1 MNATNL
7 PSCDRHLAA
16 YYEAGRAVAACCL
29 GIRFM
34 RATISQDRGSTGTV
48 ETANL
53 VVSDTLTD
61 APLVRQL
68 LIDRLVQA
76 LLTGAIAAKRV
87 AVSALSAT
95 SFLSEADR
103 DCIDNSLGRR
113 EEIAGETAREK
124 HLAMLQRQ
132 AELLAG
138 RRDFQG
144 AVEEVAAELLKED
157 EIRYMDVMQILVR
170 HAVCDGD

>member
-1 MNATNL
+1 MNATNM
-7 PSCDRHLAA
+7 PSCERHQAA
-16 YYEAGRAVAACCL
+16 CYEAGRAVAACCL
-29 GIRFM
+29 GIRFS

-87 AVSALSAT
+87 AASSLSAT

-103 DCIDNSLGRR
+103 DCIENGLGRR
-113 EEIAGETAREK
+113 EGIAGETA
-124 HLAMLQRQ
+124 
-132 AELLAG
+132 
-138 RRDFQG
+138 
-144 AVEEVAAELLKED
+144 
-157 EIRYMDVMQILVR
+157 
-170 HAVCDGD
+170 

>member
-1 MNATNL
+1 MNATNI
-7 PSCDRHLAA
+7 PSSERHQAA
-16 YYEAGRAVAACCL
+16 YCEAGRTVAACCL
-29 GIRFM
+29 GIRFS
-34 RATISQDRGSTGTV
+34 RATISPDRGSIGTV

-68 LIDRLVQA
+68 LIDRLIQS
-76 LLTGAIAAKRV
+76 LLTGAIAARSV
-87 AVSALSAT
+87 AASPQSAL

-103 DCIDNSLGRR
+103 DCIENSLRSRAG
-113 EEIAGETAREK
+113 IAGETAREK
-124 HLAMLQRQ
+124 HLAMLLKQ
-132 AELLAG
+132 AELLAS

-144 AVEEVAAELLKED
+144 AVEEVAAELLKQNELG
-157 EIRYMDVMQILVR
+157 YMGIMHILVR